1 MYSTNQ
7 DRLFSNL
14 QMVFLKIN
22 SKQISSFEKKGLWW
36 EMTQVLKAKLNN
48 VQIITT
54 MRNTHW
60 LWARVNKLV
69 KCEVMCNAG
78 DSTCKLNR
86 KTELEL
92 Q

>member
-48 VQIITT
+48 VQCA
-54 MRNTHW
+54 THTGS
-60 LWARVNKLV
+60 
-69 KCEVMCNAG
+69 EP
-78 DSTCKLNR
+78 
-86 KTELEL
+86 E
-92 Q
+92 